1 MPYVVLKFGGSSVSS
16 LPSWRTIEAVVR
28 ARIAQGLRPVVVC
41 SALSEVSDLLDALA
55 TEAAAGRHAPLLRDL
70 EDRHAAHAE
79 ALGVDLEGA
88 RPDLQALERLALGAS
103 LLGESSPRVKARLM
117 ARGELLS
124 TRLGTAFLRDRGLD
138 CGWLDA
144 RDLLIANPEPGV
156 RGILSAH
163 CTHTLDPALVAEL
176 DALPHAV
183 LVTQGFIARDPEGR
197 TVLLGRGGSDT
208 SAAVLAGR
216 LGAARCELWSDVPG
230 LYTADPRGIPT
241 ARLLR
246 TLDYDEAQELASTG
260 AKALHPR
267 AIPPLRAGNIP
278 LELHST
284 RRPEAEGTLVAASES
299 AGTGVKAIATRRG
312 QMLVSMETVGM
323 WQQVGFLANVFA
335 CFQRRG
341 LSVDLVSTSEL
352 NVTVSLDP
360 AANDLDSQLE
370 GLLDELGEHCRARP
384 IGPCAAV
391 SLVGRNIRSVLHR
404 LGPALE
410 LFEEHRIHLVCQ
422 AASDLNLTFVVDE
435 DQADRLVSRL
445 HGLLFSDED
454 ESLGP
459 AWEETFEARQTPA
472 PSARWW
478 LARAEELCSL
488 ATQRGP
494 LYVYDEASLDGAAIR
509 LLGLS
514 SVRQVLYAVKANPHP
529 GVLDRFYR
537 AGLGFETVSPG
548 ELRLVLERFPQLDRQ
563 KVLFTPNF
571 APREDYA
578 FGLEAGVNVT
588 LDNLH
593 PLEQWGDLFAGRAI
607 FVRIDPGRGRGHH
620 HHVRTVGTRSK
631 FGVSADQLPRLAE
644 LAKEHGVT
652 VIGLHAHA
660 GSGVLDPEGWR
671 DTAMALLHARSLF
684 PEVRVLDL
692 GGGLGVPETGG
703 APLDLA
709 ALDDSLAEVCGAYPD
724 LDLWIEPGRYLVAEA
739 GVLLAP
745 VTQLKD
751 KGPVRYVGIGT
762 GMNSL
767 IRPALYGAAH
777 PIVNL
782 SRQGQPGTRRV
793 QVVGP
798 ICESGDTLG
807 WDRRLP
813 DTVEGDVLL
822 IDVAGAYG
830 HAMSSRYNLREPAA
844 EIVLPPVAG

>member
-1 MPYVVLKFGGSSVSS
+1 MRFVVLKFGGSSVSS

-28 ARIAQGLRPVVVC
+28 ARVAQGLRPVVVC
-41 SALSEVSDLLDALA
+41 SALSGVSDQLDELA
-55 TEAAAGRHAPLLRDL
+55 VEAAAGRHAPLLREL

-79 ALGVDLEGA
+79 ALGIDLETA
-88 RPDLQALERLALGAS
+88 RDELAALERLALGAS

-124 TRLGTAFLRDRGLD
+124 TRLGAAFLNDRGLD
-138 CGWLDA
+138 AGWLDA
-144 RDLLIANPEPGV
+144 RDLLTSVAEDGI

-163 CTHTLDPALVAEL
+163 CDHEL
-176 DALPHAV
+176 DEELAARLAALPHQV
-183 LVTQGFIARDPEGR
+183 LVTQGFIARDPGGA

-208 SAAVLAGR
+208 SAAVLAAR
-216 LGAARCELWSDVPG
+216 LGAERCELWSDVPG

-246 TLDYDEAQELASTG
+246 SLDYDEAQELASTG

-267 AIPPLRAGNIP
+267 AIPPLRASAIP

-284 RRPEAEGTLVAASES
+284 KRPDAEGTLVAATES

-323 WQQVGFLANVFA
+323 WQQVGFLADVFA
-335 CFQRRG
+335 CFKQRG

-360 AANDLDSQLE
+360 TANDLDGQLD
-370 GLLDELGEHCRARP
+370 GLLEDLGTYCRARP
-384 IGPCAAV
+384 IGPCTAV

-435 DQADRLVSRL
+435 DQAARLVARL

-454 ESLGP
+454 DTLGP
-459 AWEETFEARQTPA
+459 AWEETFEARRTPT
-472 PSARWW
+472 PRARWW
-478 LARAEELCSL
+478 ASRATELCAL
-488 ATQRGP
+488 ASERGP
-494 LYVYDEASLDGAAIR
+494 LYVYDEASLDAAATRLKGLGAI
-509 LLGLS
+509 S
-514 SVRQVLYAVKANPHP
+514 HVLYAVKANPHP
-529 GVLDRFYR
+529 GILDRFYR

-548 ELRLVLERFPQLDRQ
+548 ELELVLTRFPQLPRDR
-563 KVLFTPNF
+563 VLFTPNF
-571 APREDYA
+571 APREEYA
-578 FGLEAGVNVT
+578 YGLDAGVNVT

-593 PLEQWGDLFAGRAI
+593 PLEAWGELFAGREV
-607 FVRIDPGRGRGHH
+607 FVRVDPGRGKGHH
-620 HHVRTVGTRSK
+620 HHVRTAGSRSK

-644 LAKEHGVT
+644 LAAAHDVT
-652 VIGLHAHA
+652 VVGLHAHA

-671 DTAMALLHARSLF
+671 DTAKALLAARDLF
-684 PEVRVLDL
+684 PAVRVLDL

-703 APLDLA
+703 VPLDLV
-709 ALDDSLAEVCGAYPD
+709 ALDASLAEVTGAHPH
-724 LDLWIEPGRYLVAEA
+724 LELWMEPGRYLVAEA

-745 VTQLKD
+745 VTQLKA

-782 SRQGQPGTRRV
+782 SKHDQPATGRV

-807 WDRRLP
+807 WDRLLP
-813 DTVEGDVLL
+813 DTAEGDVLL
-822 IDVAGAYG
+822 VDVAGAYG
-830 HAMSSRYNLREPAA
+830 RAMSSRYNLREPAA